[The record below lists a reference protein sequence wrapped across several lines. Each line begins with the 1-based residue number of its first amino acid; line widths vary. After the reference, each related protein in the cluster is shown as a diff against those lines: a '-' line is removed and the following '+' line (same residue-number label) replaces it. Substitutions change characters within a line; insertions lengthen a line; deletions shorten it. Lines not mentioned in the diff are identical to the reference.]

1 MGVVQQELRGPAEA
15 GRGWYAFLA
24 RTGLAAK
31 GASYCLVGALAVK
44 VAVGAGGEATSRSGA
59 LETLARHGFGRVVLA
74 ALVAGFA
81 AYAIWRFVQ
90 AYAERPDEDDSAA
103 KAWGKRAG
111 YAGRGIVYAGLTYSA
126 LHLLLG
132 GNEQSQNAKAHHST
146 AVVLAWPAGPWLV
159 GAGGLVLLGAAGWN
173 LYRGVSR
180 KFEDKWRLSKL
191 PPEVRT
197 WGSRAGLVGHVA
209 RFVVFGLIGVFVIK
223 AAVDYSPKDAIG
235 LDGAL
240 EKLAR
245 APYGP
250 WLLGLTAAG
259 LVAYGVFCFVD
270 ARLRDVS
277 V

>member
-1 MGVVQQELRGPAEA
+1 MGAMQEELRRPAEA
-15 GRGWYAFLA
+15 GSGWYAVVA
-24 RTGLAAK
+24 RIGLVAK
-31 GASYCLVGALAVK
+31 GASYCLVGVLAVRL
-44 VAVGAGGEATSRSGA
+44 AVGAGGEATSRAGA
-59 LETLARHGFGRVVLA
+59 LATLAHHGFGRVVLV
-74 ALVAGFA
+74 ALAAGFA
-81 AYAIWRFVQ
+81 AYAAWRFVQ
-90 AYAERPDEDDSAA
+90 AYAEQPDEDDSAA

-111 YAGRGIVYAGLTYSA
+111 YAGRGLIYAGLTYST

-132 GNEQSQNAKAHHST
+132 GKEQSQDEKAHQST
-146 AVVLAWPAGPWLV
+146 AVVLSWPAGPWLV
-159 GAGGLVLLGAAGWN
+159 GAAGLVLLGAALWN
-173 LYRGVSR
+173 LYRGLSR
-180 KFEDKWRLSKL
+180 KFEDKWRLEKL
-191 PPEVRT
+191 SGGLRR

-209 RFVVFGLIGVFVIK
+209 RFVVFALIGVFVIK

-235 LDGAL
+235 LAGAL